1 MYMTENTKE
10 KTKLSY
16 QASEIP
22 TLLGP
27 TTPSLSTFYRY
38 VENGEIRKIENEDQ
52 SNPAYVGEDVR
63 RFLKGELSRKKS
75 GTKQEKPS
83 GPGIKRRKPAIG
95 MPIIDYAR
103 GISDLSHTFVMEAD
117 VLDENAL
124 LPSAPSAWIKKNKY
138 AYWFLSHPKA
148 RDDVWATLA
157 VLSLPEEQ
165 IFRLLKGEIALQDV
179 TSDDVLAYNP
189 EQSPFSCYMSAVVKP
204 GHEDALL
211 KLLQRVFAF
220 WCEEIP
226 PVQIDKLY
234 ISVPSGI
241 KGTPLHQLVKKFYF
255 SPLPHLSNPPHQ
267 TAWVLDF
274 TFYNPAEEIQ
284 KIQTCFQAGK
294 PESDFAQQE
303 PATSV

>member
-1 MYMTENTKE
+1 MTENSKE
-10 KTKLSY
+10 KTKTSY

-38 VENGEIRKIENEDQ
+38 VESGEIRKIENEDQ
-52 SNPAYVGEDVR
+52 SNPAYSGEDVR

-75 GTKQEKPS
+75 GTKQEKPP
-83 GPGIKRRKPAIG
+83 GPKIKRRRPAIG
-95 MPIIDYAR
+95 TPIIDYAR
-103 GISDLSHTFVMEAD
+103 GIADLSHTFVMEVVALGED
-117 VLDENAL
+117 AL

-138 AYWFLSHPKA
+138 AYWFISHPKA
-148 RDDVWATLA
+148 RDDVWATLV

-165 IFRLLKGEIALQDV
+165 IFRLLKGETTLQDV

-189 EQSPFSCYMSAVVKP
+189 EQAPFSCYMSAVVKP

-211 KLLQRVFAF
+211 KLLQHIFAF
-220 WCEEIP
+220 WCEEAP

-234 ISVPSGI
+234 VSVPSGT
-241 KGTPLHQLVKKFYF
+241 KGTPLHQLVKRFYF
-255 SPLPHLSNPPHQ
+255 SPLPHLSNSPRQ

-274 TFYNPAEEIQ
+274 TFYNPSEEIQ
-284 KIQTCFQAGK
+284 KVQAYFQEGR
-294 PESDFAQQE
+294 PEAQQE
-303 PATSV
+303 PATSP

>member
-1 MYMTENTKE
+1 MTENSKE
-10 KTKLSY
+10 KTKTSY

-38 VENGEIRKIENEDQ
+38 VESGEIRKIENEDQ
-52 SNPAYVGEDVR
+52 SNPAYSGEDVR

-75 GTKQEKPS
+75 GTKQEKPP
-83 GPGIKRRKPAIG
+83 GPRIRRRKPAIG

-103 GISDLSHTFVMEAD
+103 GIADLSHTFVMEVA
-117 VLDENAL
+117 VLGEDAL

-148 RDDVWATLA
+148 RDDVWATLV

-165 IFRLLKGEIALQDV
+165 IFRLLKGETTLQDV

-204 GHEDALL
+204 GHEDALS
-211 KLLQRVFAF
+211 KLLQHIFAF
-220 WCEEIP
+220 WCEGAP
-226 PVQIDKLY
+226 PIRIDKLY
-234 ISVPSGI
+234 VSVPSGT
-241 KGTPLHQLVKKFYF
+241 KGTPLHQLVKRFYF
-255 SPLPHLSNPPHQ
+255 SPLPHLSNSPRQ

-274 TFYNPAEEIQ
+274 TFYNPSEEIQ
-284 KIQTCFQAGK
+284 KVQAYFQEERSEG
-294 PESDFAQQE
+294 DFARQE
-303 PATSV
+303 PATSP